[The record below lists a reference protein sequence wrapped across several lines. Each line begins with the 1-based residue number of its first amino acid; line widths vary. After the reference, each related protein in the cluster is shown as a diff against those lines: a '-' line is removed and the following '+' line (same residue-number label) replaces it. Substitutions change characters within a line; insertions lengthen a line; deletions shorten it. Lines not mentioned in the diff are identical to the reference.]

1 MKALR
6 QDLAY
11 LKTKTIESFMV
22 EIHDNTERLP
32 LGVVECLRDC
42 KLTSMDSFMSFAK
55 KSKSVKPRNQGE
67 AALLEHV
74 QSLPKN
80 KRLKFISDF
89 YLELKEDSRMS
100 RVGAAGDKA
109 RREWRKKMDAER
121 EGREYVPP
129 KKAPMKSVFKIT
141 TEDWEPTKDKPA
153 SIVGKF
159 FLGIPD
165 YKRLRIYVA
174 MLFIL
179 YNGISVFSLVGSVFV
194 GLFGTP
200 WVMTFIALG
209 VQVMREFASKN
220 TTMKWLCQN
229 LRVVAN
235 KMFDVVE
242 GIVSGIYSTFGG
254 DTSKVES
261 AFDRAKIAFMGEG

>member
-1 MKALR
+1 MEALR

-22 EIHDNTERLP
+22 EVHDNAGRLP

-55 KSKSVKPRNQGE
+55 KAKSVKPRNQGE
-67 AALLEHV
+67 VALLKHV
-74 QSLPKN
+74 QSLPKS
-80 KRLKFISDF
+80 KKLDFISEF
-89 YLELKEDSRMS
+89 YLDMKERNRMS

-109 RREWRKKMDAER
+109 MKEWREKIKAER
-121 EGREYVPP
+121 MGLKYEPP
-129 KKAPMKSVFKIT
+129 KPTELDVFSMT
-141 TEDWEPTKDKPA
+141 TEDWEPTKDKPT

-209 VQVMREFASKN
+209 VQVMREFANKN
-220 TTMKWLCQN
+220 ATMKWLCQN